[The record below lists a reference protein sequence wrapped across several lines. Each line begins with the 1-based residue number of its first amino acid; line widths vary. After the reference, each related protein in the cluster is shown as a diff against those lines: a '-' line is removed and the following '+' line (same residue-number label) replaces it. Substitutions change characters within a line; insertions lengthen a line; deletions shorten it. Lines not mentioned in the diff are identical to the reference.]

1 MPSIN
6 DLEIYAQENH
16 VPIMM
21 KTGIEFILELIRNQ
35 AYTRILELGTAIGY
49 SAIRM
54 AKLSTLIQIDTLEN
68 DPERAQLAIANIA
81 AERLDTQIHVF
92 AMDIAKF
99 QTDRLYDLI
108 FVDAAKAQYPRY
120 MEQFRGNLAKGG
132 VFVFD
137 NLNFHGMVEDPSLT
151 ENKGTRQMIK
161 KQRRFRETLMHDP
174 DCLTQF
180 YPEVGDGVAVVGLLR
195 K

>member
-81 AERLDTQIHVF
+81 AERLDTQINVF

-161 KQRRFRETLMHDP
+161 KLRRFRETLMHDP

>member
-68 DPERAQLAIANIA
+68 DPERA
-81 AERLDTQIHVF
+81 
-92 AMDIAKF
+92 
-99 QTDRLYDLI
+99 
-108 FVDAAKAQYPRY
+108 
-120 MEQFRGNLAKGG
+120 
-132 VFVFD
+132 
-137 NLNFHGMVEDPSLT
+137 
-151 ENKGTRQMIK
+151 
-161 KQRRFRETLMHDP
+161 
-174 DCLTQF
+174 
-180 YPEVGDGVAVVGLLR
+180 
-195 K
+195 

>member
-120 MEQFRGNLAKGG
+120 MEQSRGNLAKGG

-161 KQRRFRETLMHDP
+161 KLRRFRETLMHDP

>member
-108 FVDAAKAQYPRY
+108 FVDAAKAQYPHY

-161 KQRRFRETLMHDP
+161 KLRRFRETLMHDP